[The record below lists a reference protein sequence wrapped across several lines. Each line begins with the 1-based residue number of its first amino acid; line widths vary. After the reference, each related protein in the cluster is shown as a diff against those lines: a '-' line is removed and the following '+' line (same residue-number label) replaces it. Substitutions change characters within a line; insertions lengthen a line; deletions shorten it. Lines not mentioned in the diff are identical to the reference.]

1 MSAPCILL
9 QPDLLTIVPGSINIE
24 NFIPGRVYKQTITIY
39 NTCNIPIIINLRSSD
54 KSKLIID
61 KTLLRIEVN
70 DSQKVDLVIQDK
82 INYAK
87 NKLPTK
93 PKKLFVIIKGEL
105 IEEKF
110 EVNLMYFCNKN
121 TNQNL
126 IQENYKAKTIQ
137 MGPGNSMFKEIP
149 SNYLTQ
155 CQNKLYSNNMNY
167 YEINTRSNNFNKS
180 KLKISKCTNFFIRK
194 SESSKII
201 KLKNLVNNLMQQ
213 LAKYK
218 GNNINFDYDKLNNN
232 YTDIKNNNFN
242 NLNRSRHSFC
252 YLGNKILNENEDKF
266 KIDCEI
272 EKNAAVAQNKILK
285 VENATLTN
293 RIKLMEE
300 KLAIYE
306 NNNDKN
312 FNMRDFEDKNN
323 NYNDE
328 YGMNNIADYD
338 YMANNN
344 NNFINQGDEEGLDYG
359 GVNDI

>member
-9 QPDLLTIVPGSINIE
+9 QPDLLTIVPGNINIE

-70 DSQKVDLVIQDK
+70 DSQKVELVIQDK
-82 INYAK
+82 INYAN

-121 TNQNL
+121 TNQNV
-126 IQENYKAKTIQ
+126 ISENNKAKTIA
-137 MGPGNSMFKEIP
+137 MGTGNTMFKEVP
-149 SNYLTQ
+149 SNYLAQ
-155 CQNKLYSNNMNY
+155 CQNRLYSNNMNY
-167 YEINTRSNNFNKS
+167 YEINTRNNIFNKS
-180 KLKISKCTNFFIRK
+180 KLRISKCTNFVIRRR
-194 SESSKII
+194 ESDEVK

-213 LAKYK
+213 LARYK
-218 GNNINFDYDKLNNN
+218 GNDINFDYDKLNNN
-232 YTDIKNNNFN
+232 YPNLKNINNFT
-242 NLNRSRHSFC
+242 NLNKCRDSFF
-252 YLGNKILNENEDKF
+252 YLGNKLLDENKDKF

-293 RIKLMEE
+293 RIKLMEQ
-300 KLAIYE
+300 KLAVYE
-306 NNNDKN
+306 NNDNHN
-312 FNMRDFEDKNN
+312 FKMKDFEEKN
-323 NYNDE
+323 NDE
-328 YGMNNIADYD
+328 YEMNNIADYD
-338 YMANNN
+338 YMPKNND
-344 NNFINQGDEEGLDYG
+344 FINQGDEEGLEYG